1 MNEMLYLFCIVPL
14 IVILLQRNRNNSWV
28 AQYINNKYRK
38 EIRIMIEAVKKF
50 IDIECIV
57 YLFNGQNVRGIIQE
71 VTDHSLMIK
80 TKTGYEL
87 INLDFVIRIQEKRK
101 KSAI

>member
-1 MNEMLYLFCIVPL
+1 
-14 IVILLQRNRNNSWV
+14 
-28 AQYINNKYRK
+28 
-38 EIRIMIEAVKKF
+38 MIEAVKKF
-50 IDIECIV
+50 IDKECIV

-80 TKTGYEL
+80 TKTGCEL